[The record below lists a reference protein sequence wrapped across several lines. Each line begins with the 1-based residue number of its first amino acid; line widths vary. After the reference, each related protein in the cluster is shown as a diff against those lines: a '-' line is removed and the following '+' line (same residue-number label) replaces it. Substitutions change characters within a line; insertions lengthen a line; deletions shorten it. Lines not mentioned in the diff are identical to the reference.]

1 METSELSA
9 RCGRDGRAIST
20 VQNYPDLTTI
30 FRDGYGIAIDRGGC
44 AMGPVWE
51 ILLKAKIYMLMTE
64 TTWKRCK
71 SRRDGS

>member
-1 METSELSA
+1 MGCQTTAHKSAVWLGMETSELSA

-44 AMGPVWE
+44 AWALSG
-51 ILLKAKIYMLMTE
+51 
-64 TTWKRCK
+64 RCF
-71 SRRDGS
+71 